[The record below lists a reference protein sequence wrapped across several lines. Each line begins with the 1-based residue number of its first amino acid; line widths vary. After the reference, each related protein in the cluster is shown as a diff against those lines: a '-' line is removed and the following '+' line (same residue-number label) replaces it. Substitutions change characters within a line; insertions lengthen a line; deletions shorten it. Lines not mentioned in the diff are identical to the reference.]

1 MDAGE
6 AKENV
11 AGNDGERQFGRQV
24 EPSKFTPEQ
33 VEAMMGEARS
43 LTEKL
48 TTRWREFSTGLIHE
62 FADQYD
68 GDRRGILMQAMFDMA
83 AFGAM
88 AQSLLTA
95 SKIDGNVKP
104 SDLVRRMTKTVI
116 DAFGNTVAGAL
127 IADMEGDED
136 FTRRM
141 TALGVT
147 DSGELER
154 LRSEAKEQLD
164 VLKQDPFAM
173 MVGLEALAR
182 ILGEQGAPGPAA
194 AAGIQ
199 DGEAE
204 V

>member
-1 MDAGE
+1 
-6 AKENV
+6 
-11 AGNDGERQFGRQV
+11 
-24 EPSKFTPEQ
+24 
-33 VEAMMGEARS
+33 
-43 LTEKL
+43 
-48 TTRWREFSTGLIHE
+48 
-62 FADQYD
+62 
-68 GDRRGILMQAMFDMA
+68 MQAMFDMA

-95 SKIDGNVKP
+95 AKIDGNVKP
-104 SDLVRRMTKTVI
+104 SDLVRRMTKTIIGV
-116 DAFGNTVAGAL
+116 FGDTVAGAL
-127 IADMEGDED
+127 IADMQGDEA
-136 FTRRM
+136 FIKKM
-141 TALGVT
+141 TELGVT
-147 DSGELER
+147 DPAELER
-154 LRSEAKEQLD
+154 LRQESKEQLD